1 MILIGGISKNDVFC
15 VVWAA
20 ESDSDLLNIL
30 KICQE
35 SIEINEYEAIKYIR
49 TYYENNMLMNV

>member
-1 MILIGGISKNDVFC
+1 MILIGGVSKDDIFC

-20 ESDSDLLNIL
+20 EFDSDLQNLS

-49 TYYENNMLMNV
+49 NYYENNMLMKV